1 MEVFDL
7 QGTVDFFH
15 DVKKY
20 GFIQADDE
28 DLEDDLFFHITDL
41 EGDEIAEG
49 DDAAHH
55 DVWPHP
61 AVAPGADARRRRQRR
76 RRERKRR
83 LQRFRGGGGH
93 TYSYETKAHKTHGN

>member
-49 DDAAHH
+49 DEVEFEPAEGERGPKAA
-55 DVWPHP
+55 DVR
-61 AVAPGADARRRRQRR
+61 V
-76 RRERKRR
+76 
-83 LQRFRGGGGH
+83 L
-93 TYSYETKAHKTHGN
+93 